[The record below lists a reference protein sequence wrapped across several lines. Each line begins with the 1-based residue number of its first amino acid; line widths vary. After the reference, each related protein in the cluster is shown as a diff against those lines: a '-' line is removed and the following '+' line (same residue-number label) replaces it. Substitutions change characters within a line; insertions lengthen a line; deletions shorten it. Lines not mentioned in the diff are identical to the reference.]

1 MVSMDELLGQ
11 VLDREFNYIREEMS
25 KALEESLRLIEQRY
39 DEVLRTYSSKIQDL
53 VTKAKEEVEGEKA
66 KLDIENKRAVLGEKN
81 YWISKVYD
89 QVLRQ
94 ISKVKESAS
103 YQQGIAAVLKREVKE
118 GAIVYCAPDEA
129 DKISKILKGLK
140 VKAEIREDQRMIGGV
155 RIEYK
160 DVGLV
165 RDYSL
170 DLVLGQVFESLKP
183 KIAEILFGEI

>member
-66 KLDIENKRAVLGEKN
+66 KLDIENKRAVLGEKS

-103 YQQGIAAVLKREVKE
+103 YQQGVAAVLKREVKE

-129 DKISKILKGLK
+129 DKISKILRGLK

>member
-129 DKISKILKGLK
+129 DKISKILRGLK

>member
-11 VLDREFNYIREEMS
+11 VLDREFNCIREEMS

-129 DKISKILKGLK
+129 DKISKILRGLK

>member
-129 DKISKILKGLK
+129 DKISKILRGLK

-170 DLVLGQVFESLKP
+170 DLVLGSSF
-183 KIAEILFGEI
+183 

>member
-103 YQQGIAAVLKREVKE
+103 YQQGVAAVLKREVKE

-129 DKISKILKGLK
+129 DKISKILRGLK